1 MRRTITG
8 RQTFTGRGALSNPPG
23 RFDLQKLEAVD
34 DGWYL
39 EDSPESI
46 ATTLEPERARS
57 VISHNDSPD
66 IPFEQSINPY
76 RGCEHACSYC
86 TSGDTPILLADGRT
100 RAISELRVG
109 DEIYG
114 TRRTGWYRR
123 YVKSR
128 VLAHWSTIKPAFRT
142 TLEDGT
148 TLVTSG
154 DHRFL
159 TERGW
164 KFVTGA
170 EWGRAR
176 RPHLTT
182 SNKLMGTGAFA
193 EPVCTNDDYRR
204 GYLCGMIRG
213 DAHLGTVD
221 YLRKDGSA
229 GKSHRFRLALCDQ
242 EALVR
247 ARNYLLMDLCSR
259 QPSVAGGRCTRSVRT
274 PSRGCNRF
282 ADSSRGQHLQQE
294 SGRRVSSPGY
304 SMPKAVSAKP
314 SCE

>member
-8 RQTFTGRGALSNPPG
+8 RQAFTGRGALSNPPG
-23 RFDLQKLEAVD
+23 RFDLQTLEAVD

-39 EDSPESI
+39 EDSPDSI
-46 ATTLEPERARS
+46 ATTLEPDRART

-66 IPFEQSINPY
+66 IPFESSINPY
-76 RGCEHACSYC
+76 RGCETGCLYCS
-86 TSGDTPILLADGRT
+86 SGDTLVLMGDGRT
-100 RAISELRVG
+100 RRISELQVG

-114 TRRTGWYRR
+114 TRRVGWYRR
-123 YVKSR
+123 YTKSR

-164 KFVTGA
+164 KFVTGT

-182 SNKLMGTGAFA
+182 SNKLMGSGAFA
-193 EPVCTNDDYRR
+193 EAVRANEDYRR

-213 DAHLGTVD
+213 DGHLGTQV
-221 YLRKDGSA
+221 YQRTNGRIENL
-229 GKSHRFRLALCDQ
+229 HRFRLALCDQ
-242 EALVR
+242 EALER
-247 ARNYLLMDLCSR
+247 ARYYLLDFEVPTQEYLFQQAVGNR
-259 QPSVAGGRCTRSVRT
+259 RT
-274 PSRGCNRF
+274 
-282 ADSSRGQHLQQE
+282 L
-294 SGRRVSSPGY
+294 
-304 SMPKAVSAKP
+304 
-314 SCE
+314 